1 MSSLKTMATKC
12 SVPKSNAVAS
22 LMKTKILLTGSGGMV
37 GRNILEHPAIGDFE
51 ILAPRSN
58 ELNLLDFNAVQAY
71 LNQHQPNMVI
81 HAAGKVGG
89 IQANMRD
96 PVSFLMENIDM
107 GRNVVLGARH
117 AGIKRLINLG
127 SSCMYPRN
135 HSEPLREEL
144 VLQGEL
150 EPTNEGYALAKIV
163 TARLCDYIVREDA
176 SFQYKTLI
184 PCNLYGRYDKFD
196 PAHSHLLPAII
207 HKVHLAKQ
215 TIQQTVEI
223 WGDGSARREF
233 MYAGDLADAVVTAVN
248 KFDSLPTYM
257 NVGLG
262 HDFTINEYYQAAADV
277 MGYTGSFVHDMTK
290 PVGMARK
297 LVSVERQLDW
307 GWNAKSNLRTGI
319 EKTYEFYLKEYLQ

>member
-1 MSSLKTMATKC
+1 MSSLKTMATKY
-12 SVPKSNAVAS
+12 SALKSNAITF
-22 LMKTKILLTGSGGMV
+22 LMKTKILLTGAGGMV

-51 ILAPRSN
+51 MLTPRSH

-71 LNQHQPNMVI
+71 LKQHQPDMVI

-89 IQANMRD
+89 IQANMRE
-96 PVSFLMENIDM
+96 PVSFLLENLDM
-107 GRNVVLGARH
+107 GRNVVLGARQS
-117 AGIKRLINLG
+117 GIKRLINLG

-135 HSEPLREEL
+135 HTEPLREDL
-144 VLQGEL
+144 VLRGEL

-176 SFQYKTLI
+176 SFKYKTLI

-196 PAHSHLLPAII
+196 PVHSHLLPAII

-215 TIQQTVEI
+215 TGQQTVEI
-223 WGDGSARREF
+223 WGDGNARREF

-248 KFDSLPTYM
+248 KFESLPAYM

-262 HDFTINEYYQAAADV
+262 HDFTINEYYKAASDV
-277 MGYTGSFVHDMTK
+277 MGYTGSFLHNLTK

-297 LVSVERQLDW
+297 LVSVERQQDW
-307 GWNAKSNLRTGI
+307 GWNAKSDLRTGV